1 MYLCLIV
8 LVVIK
13 KKKRKYILMIIYLM
27 LRLNSDLKQILFC
40 KNTSDMIGSIYNMV
54 VTIECL

>member
-1 MYLCLIV
+1 
-8 LVVIK
+8 
-13 KKKRKYILMIIYLM
+13 MIIYLM